1 MALLVTEWRRQ
12 KGDLGKGKCLLISN
26 FQSYRAREKV
36 YANDGGETPIRTYIL
51 WLDGSSGL
59 PFIPLLPGTPVYNS
73 PETDWF
79 FHGPQTGSFSD
90 IAPDLP
96 HSELQLLTMGNA
108 TRVEKSKT
116 AQ

>member
-1 MALLVTEWRRQ
+1 MALLVTEWRKQ

-51 WLDGSSGL
+51 WSDGSSGL
-59 PFIPLLPGTPVYNS
+59 PFIPLLPGTPAHNS
-73 PETDWF
+73 PETDWV
-79 FHGPQTGSFSD
+79 FHGPQTGSFTD

-96 HSELQLLTMGNA
+96 HSEMQPLTMGNA
-108 TRVEKSKT
+108 ARVEKSKT